1 VGGTGP
7 YYHRC
12 LRTRFLAEVLDELGF
27 SLHINGSLLA
37 ASIAAGDWA
46 HCQELLHQ
54 AGRLL
59 SYGRKIDPM
68 LIGPWALKDLR
79 TIFMSAD
86 VTDPPATADLPSSFR
101 TLCGH
106 WRPATLNRRSVVVQD
121 GAAVADT
128 PMPPLQQLAGNR
140 RGAYQ
145 TFLKQLY
152 RDHFFPLTIATA
164 PPVNEGQIELAFNLL
179 TGCQACAGGLA
190 FGYRDP
196 GHCFML
202 GLDAHH
208 KCIILYEF
216 IHGRRFKRLRKRYP
230 VDRDR
235 WHDLRLR
242 LSGLSL
248 QVHINGVPVMAFTAD
263 RPLGGQVGMWARAD
277 TVVVFDR
284 LSIMSGTRQDIAF

>member
-1 VGGTGP
+1 
-7 YYHRC
+7 
-12 LRTRFLAEVLDELGF
+12 
-27 SLHINGSLLA
+27 
-37 ASIAAGDWA
+37 
-46 HCQELLHQ
+46 
-54 AGRLL
+54 
-59 SYGRKIDPM
+59 
-68 LIGPWALKDLR
+68 
-79 TIFMSAD
+79 MSAD
-86 VTDPPATADLPSSFR
+86 VTRPPATADLSSSIS
-101 TLCGH
+101 TLSGH
-106 WRPATLNRRSVVVQD
+106 WRQATLNRRSVVVQD

-128 PMPPLQQLAGNR
+128 PMPPLQQLTGNR

-152 RDHFFPLTIATA
+152 RDHFFPLAIATA
-164 PPVNEGQIELAFNLL
+164 PPISEGQIELAFNLL

-202 GLDAHH
+202 GLDAHR

-248 QVHINGVPVMAFTAD
+248 QVHINGVPVMAYTAD

-284 LSIMSGTRQDIAF
+284 LSIMSGIRQDIAF